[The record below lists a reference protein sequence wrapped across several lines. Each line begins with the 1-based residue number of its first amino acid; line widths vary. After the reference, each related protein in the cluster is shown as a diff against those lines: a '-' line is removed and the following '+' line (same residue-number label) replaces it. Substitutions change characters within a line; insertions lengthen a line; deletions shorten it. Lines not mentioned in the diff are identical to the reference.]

1 MGWHLGTLGNC
12 AVIGVPHPKWNER
25 PLLVAVKAPGAEP
38 TKAEIMDVLAAK
50 IAKWQMPD
58 EVVFVDAIPRTSTGK
73 FQKLAL
79 REQFKDFRW
88 AEERKA
94 G

>member
-1 MGWHLGTLGNC
+1 
-12 AVIGVPHPKWNER
+12 
-25 PLLVAVKAPGAEP
+25 
-38 TKAEIMDVLAAK
+38 
-50 IAKWQMPD
+50 MPD

-79 REQFKDFRW
+79 RDQFKDFRW